1 MTEETRNFGTEVG
14 RLLDLVV
21 HSLYSDREI
30 FLRELVANAA
40 DATDKRRFLSLSDES
55 LALPE
60 NAGVRISLDKGA
72 RTITIADNGIGMGKE
87 ELAENLGTIAR
98 SGTAAFAATQLA
110 GQKPEDKPSLIGQF
124 GVGFYSAFM
133 VADQVEVT
141 SRKAGAEEAWEW
153 ASDGKGTYTLKTAER
168 LEAGTT
174 VVLHVKADA
183 EEFLEPLRIKTVIR
197 KWADHVALP
206 IELEEDG
213 NFAPVT
219 EGKALWRRAKSEVTA
234 DEYADF
240 YRHIGHNFDE
250 PWATIHWRAEGT
262 LEFSALLFIPGSKP
276 FFPVEE
282 RRDSKVRLHVKRM
295 FITDD
300 AKLLPDWLSFVSGVV
315 DTEDLPLNVSRE
327 LLQATPVLDK
337 IRKAVL
343 NRVLTELKAKAKDPE
358 DFKKFLENFGTTLKE
373 GIYEDTGHAA
383 EIAGLLRFASTKE
396 DSTTLDEYIARMPE
410 GQEAIYY
417 LAGDAAHLK
426 TSPQL
431 EGFAEKGFEVLLLGD
446 PIDAFWPDRLSR
458 YHEKKLTSVS
468 QAGKLFEAGDVAED
482 ISTLCTALAAA
493 LGDKVSGVA
502 VSTRLK
508 DSPAMLAAAEGGPD
522 LAMQRLLRR
531 AGRPIF
537 GPAPKLEINPTHKLV
552 QAPRQPKK
560 TSQNPPSCCWTSPAC
575 RKAICPKTPPPS
587 CGTSPT
593 RSRGRFNVKGQGLRP
608 WPFTSHL
615 VQHLAH
621 LAGEGGR
628 AEGFAKK
635 AIPSSAGRY
644 GQWRCAC
651 SRW

>member
-1 MTEETRNFGTEVG
+1 MTEETRSFDTEVG

-40 DATDKRRFLSLSDES
+40 DATDKRRFLSLSDEA

-60 NAGVRISLDKGA
+60 NAAVKISLDKGA

-110 GQKPEDKPSLIGQF
+110 ENKAVDKPSLIGQF

-133 VADQVEVT
+133 VADHVEVT

-153 ASDGKGTYTLKTAER
+153 ASDGKGTYTLKPAER
-168 LEAGTT
+168 LDAGST
-174 VVLHVKADA
+174 VVLHVKTDA
-183 EEFLEPLRIKTVIR
+183 EEFLEPFRIKDIIK
-197 KWADHVALP
+197 KWADNVALP

-213 NFAPVT
+213 NFGQVT
-219 EGKALWRRAKSEVTA
+219 EGKALWRRAKSEVTPE
-234 DEYADF
+234 EYADF
-240 YRHIGHNFDE
+240 YRHAGHHFDD

-337 IRKAVL
+337 IRKALL
-343 NRVLTELKAKAKDPE
+343 NRVLSELKAKAKDPE

-383 EIAGLLRFASTKE
+383 ELAGLLRFASTKE
-396 DSTTLDEYIARMPE
+396 EATTLDEYIARMPE

-446 PIDAFWPDRLSR
+446 PIDAFWPDRLR
-458 YHEKKLTSVS
+458 TFHEKKLTSVS
-468 QAGKLFEAGDVAED
+468 QAGKLFEAGEVPED
-482 ISTLCTALAAA
+482 IATLCTNLAAA

-502 VSTRLK
+502 VSSRLK

-552 QAPRQPKK
+552 QSLTTKENLTESALLLLDLARLQEGDLPED
-560 TSQNPPSCCWTSPAC
+560 PAAFV
-575 RKAICPKTPPPS
+575 RHIANAIS
-587 CGTSPT
+587 G
-593 RSRGRFNVKGQGLRP
+593 
-608 WPFTSHL
+608 
-615 VQHLAH
+615 
-621 LAGEGGR
+621 
-628 AEGFAKK
+628 
-635 AIPSSAGRY
+635 
-644 GQWRCAC
+644 
-651 SRW
+651 

>member
-1 MTEETRNFGTEVG
+1 MTEETRSFGTEVG

-40 DATDKRRFLSLSDES
+40 DATDKRRFLSLSDEA

-60 NAGVRISLDKGA
+60 NAAVKISLDKGA

-110 GQKPEDKPSLIGQF
+110 ENKAEDKPSLIGQF

-133 VADQVEVT
+133 VADSVAVT
-141 SRKAGAEEAWEW
+141 SRKAGHDEAWEW
-153 ASDGKGTYTLKTAER
+153 ASDGKGTYTLKSAER
-168 LEAGTT
+168 AEGGTT
-174 VVLHVKADA
+174 VVLHVKTDA
-183 EEFLEPLRIKTVIR
+183 EEFLEPFRVKNIIK

-213 NFAPVT
+213 KFEPVT
-219 EGKALWRRAKSEVTA
+219 EGKALWRRSKSEVTTE
-234 DEYADF
+234 EYADF
-240 YRHIGHNFDE
+240 YRHTGHHFDE

-337 IRKAVL
+337 IRKALL
-343 NRVLTELKAKAKDPE
+343 NRVLSELKAKAKEPE
-358 DFKKFLENFGTTLKE
+358 DFKKFLENFGTVLKE

-383 EIAGLLRFASTKE
+383 ELAGLLRFASTKE
-396 DSTTLDEYIARMPE
+396 ESTTLEEYIARMPE
-410 GQEAIYY
+410 RQEAIYY

-446 PIDAFWPDRLSR
+446 PIDAFWPDRLR
-458 YHEKKLTSVS
+458 TYKEKKLTSVS
-468 QAGKLFEAGDVAED
+468 QAGALFEAGDVAED
-482 ISTLCTALAAA
+482 IAALCASLAAA

-502 VSTRLK
+502 VSSRLK

-537 GPAPKLEINPTHKLV
+537 GPALKLEINPTHKLV
-552 QAPRQPKK
+552 QALTGREDLTEAALLLLDLARLQEGDLPED
-560 TSQNPPSCCWTSPAC
+560 PAAFV
-575 RKAICPKTPPPS
+575 RHIANAIS
-587 CGTSPT
+587 G
-593 RSRGRFNVKGQGLRP
+593 
-608 WPFTSHL
+608 
-615 VQHLAH
+615 
-621 LAGEGGR
+621 
-628 AEGFAKK
+628 
-635 AIPSSAGRY
+635 
-644 GQWRCAC
+644 
-651 SRW
+651 

>member
-40 DATDKRRFLSLSDES
+40 DATDKRRFLSLSDET

-60 NAGVRISLDKGA
+60 SAGVKISLDKGA

-110 GQKPEDKPSLIGQF
+110 EKKPEDRPSLIGQF

-133 VADQVEVT
+133 VADKVEVT
-141 SRKAGAEEAWEW
+141 SRKAGEDEAWEW
-153 ASDGKGTYTLKTAER
+153 ASDGKGSYTLKTAER
-168 LEAGTT
+168 SDAGST
-174 VVLHVKADA
+174 VVLHVKTDAD
-183 EEFLEPLRIKTVIR
+183 EFLEPLRIKTIIR

-213 NFAPVT
+213 KFEPLT

-234 DEYADF
+234 EEYNDF
-240 YRHIGHNFDE
+240 YRHTGHNFDE

-282 RRDSKVRLHVKRM
+282 RHDSKVRLHVKRM
-295 FITDD
+295 FISDG

-337 IRKAVL
+337 IRKALL
-343 NRVLTELKAKAKDPE
+343 NRVLSELKAKAKDPE
-358 DFKKFLENFGTTLKE
+358 DFKTFLDNFGTVMKE

-383 EIAGLLRFASTKE
+383 DIAALLRFTSTKE
-396 DSTTLDEYIARMPE
+396 ESTSLEDYIARMPE

-417 LAGDAAHLK
+417 LAGDPAHLK

-446 PIDAFWPDRLSR
+446 AIDAFWPERLR
-458 YHEKKLTSVS
+458 IFKEKKLTSVS
-468 QAGKLFEAGDVAED
+468 QAGKLFEPGEVTED
-482 ISTLCTALAAA
+482 LTLLCTNLAAA
-493 LGDKVSGVA
+493 LGDKVSGVS
-502 VSTRLK
+502 VSARLK

-537 GPAPKLEINPTHKLV
+537 GPAPKLEINPTHKLIQSLTTRENLTESANLLLDLARLQEGDLPEDPAAFV
-552 QAPRQPKK
+552 RQIAN
-560 TSQNPPSCCWTSPAC
+560 SIS
-575 RKAICPKTPPPS
+575 
-587 CGTSPT
+587 G
-593 RSRGRFNVKGQGLRP
+593 
-608 WPFTSHL
+608 
-615 VQHLAH
+615 
-621 LAGEGGR
+621 
-628 AEGFAKK
+628 
-635 AIPSSAGRY
+635 
-644 GQWRCAC
+644 
-651 SRW
+651 